1 MFENLQEK
9 LQRAF
14 KTLRGQ
20 ATLTEENI
28 DEALRE
34 IRLALLEADVNFKVV
49 KQLIDQI
56 RVKAVGQDVLT
67 ALSPGEQV
75 IKIVRDELVEILGRD
90 TARMKFAS
98 QPPTVILM
106 AGLQGSGKT
115 TTSGKLANWLKN
127 GGHRPLLVSVDVYR
141 PAARE
146 QLKVVAQAV
155 KANIYEGEVG
165 EATPG
170 PRDPRAKEARREAIN
185 TGSDV
190 LIVDTAGR
198 LHIDDQLMDEMQLLK
213 RLLNPQEILFV
224 ADAMTG
230 QDAVNSADEFHKKL
244 SLTGVVL
251 TKMDGDARGGAAL
264 SIRQVTGQPIKFIG
278 VGEKYD
284 ALEPFHP
291 DRIVSRIL
299 GMGDILSLIERAES
313 QIDKKKAQEMATK
326 ALTGDGFSLEDFRDQ
341 LRQVK
346 KMGSMKSLLGM
357 LPSIGPFSGLQ
368 KAADNVD
375 EGQINRVEAII
386 NSMTTHERNHHEVIN
401 GSRRKRI
408 ARGSGTTVQE
418 VNNLLRQ
425 YAQMKKMF
433 KQMGKTVAPRTGL
446 FHQLQGQPAHG
457 VAGIDFHHRLE
468 PAIALG
474 CAIDEGVDANRP
486 DIAGALQF
494 RFEQRK
500 DVAIEALEAARNV
513 RRFAEQRGYVRRYA
527 AAVVGRRPV
536 GPELSL
542 AVIDQAGVAAELQVA
557 RPHLQ
562 LDGEIQRA
570 LQPGFDDHLSAILQG
585 TGQPLLLCRQHL

>member
-14 KTLRGQ
+14 KSLRGQ
-20 ATLTEENI
+20 AKLTEENI

-56 RVKAVGQDVLT
+56 RAKAVGQEVLT

-75 IKIVRDELVEILGRD
+75 IKIVRDELVEILGKD

-98 QPPTVILM
+98 QPPTVVLM

-115 TTSGKLANWLKN
+115 TTSGKLAHWFKT

-155 KANIYEGEVG
+155 KAQIYEGHV
-165 EATPG
+165 ATDAFVQGTTQKDAGDESAGSYKQSPDVE
-170 PRDPRAKEARREAIN
+170 RLAKEARREAIVS
-185 TGSDV
+185 GCDV

-198 LHIDDQLMDEMQLLK
+198 LHIDDQLMDEMQSLK
-213 RLLNPQEILFV
+213 KLLNPSEILFV

-244 SLTGVVL
+244 SLTGIVL

-346 KMGSMKSLLGM
+346 KMGSMKSLMGM
-357 LPSIGPFSGLQ
+357 LPSIGPFAGLQ

-375 EGQINRVEAII
+375 EKQINRVEAII
-386 NSMTTHERNHHEVIN
+386 NSMTSHERNHHEVIN
-401 GSRRKRI
+401 GNRRKRI

-433 KQMGKTVAPRTGL
+433 KQMGKPSFARRL
-446 FHQLQGQPAHG
+446 
-457 VAGIDFHHRLE
+457 AGMKL
-468 PAIALG
+468 
-474 CAIDEGVDANRP
+474 
-486 DIAGALQF
+486 
-494 RFEQRK
+494 
-500 DVAIEALEAARNV
+500 
-513 RRFAEQRGYVRRYA
+513 
-527 AAVVGRRPV
+527 
-536 GPELSL
+536 
-542 AVIDQAGVAAELQVA
+542 
-557 RPHLQ
+557 
-562 LDGEIQRA
+562 
-570 LQPGFDDHLSAILQG
+570 PGM
-585 TGQPLLLCRQHL
+585 

>member
-20 ATLTEENI
+20 AVLNEENI
-28 DEALRE
+28 GEALRE
-34 IRLALLEADVNFKVV
+34 LRLALLEADVNFKVV
-49 KQLIDQI
+49 KLFIDQ
-56 RVKAVGQDVLT
+56 VQAKAVGQEVMT
-67 ALSPGEQV
+67 ALAPGEQV
-75 IKIVRDELVEILGRD
+75 IKIVRDELVEILGKD
-90 TARMKFAS
+90 TAKLKFAS

-146 QLKVVAQAV
+146 QLKVVAQAI

-165 EATPG
+165 EANTATVE
-170 PRDPRAKEARREAIN
+170 RLVKEARREAIN
-185 TGSDV
+185 TSSNV

-198 LHIDDQLMDEMQLLK
+198 LHIDDQLMDEMQSLK

-299 GMGDILSLIERAES
+299 GMGDILSLIERAEATV
-313 QIDKKKAQEMATK
+313 DKKKAQDLATK

-341 LRQVK
+341 LQQVK
-346 KMGSMKSLLGM
+346 KMGSMQNILGM

-368 KAADNVD
+368 KAADKVD
-375 EGQINRVEAII
+375 EKQINRVEAII
-386 NSMTTHERNHHEVIN
+386 NSMTSHEREHHEVIN

-408 ARGSGTTVQE
+408 ARGSGTSVQE

-433 KQMGKTVAPRTGL
+433 KQMGKPSFARRM
-446 FHQLQGQPAHG
+446 
-457 VAGIDFHHRLE
+457 AGMKF
-468 PAIALG
+468 
-474 CAIDEGVDANRP
+474 
-486 DIAGALQF
+486 
-494 RFEQRK
+494 
-500 DVAIEALEAARNV
+500 
-513 RRFAEQRGYVRRYA
+513 
-527 AAVVGRRPV
+527 
-536 GPELSL
+536 
-542 AVIDQAGVAAELQVA
+542 
-557 RPHLQ
+557 
-562 LDGEIQRA
+562 
-570 LQPGFDDHLSAILQG
+570 PGM
-585 TGQPLLLCRQHL
+585 

>member
-1 MFENLQEK
+1 MFENLQER
-9 LQRAF
+9 LQRTF
-14 KTLRGQ
+14 KSLRGQ
-20 ATLTEENI
+20 AVLNEENMQ
-28 DEALRE
+28 ETLRE
-34 IRLALLEADVNFKVV
+34 LHLALLEADVNFKVV
-49 KQLIDQI
+49 KQFIDQ
-56 RVKAVGQDVLT
+56 VQAKAVGQQVAT

-75 IKIVRDELVEILGRD
+75 IKIVRDELIEILGKD
-90 TARMKFAS
+90 TARVKFAS
-98 QPPTVILM
+98 QPPTVVLM

-146 QLKVVAQAV
+146 QLKVVAAAI
-155 KANIYEGEVG
+155 KANLYEGEVG
-165 EATPG
+165 DAGVEANTATVE
-170 PRDPRAKEARREAIN
+170 RLAKEARREAIN
-185 TGSDV
+185 TGCDV

-198 LHIDDQLMDEMQLLK
+198 LHIDDQLMEEMQSLK

-299 GMGDILSLIERAES
+299 GMGDILSLIEKAE
-313 QIDKKKAQEMATK
+313 QNVDKKKAQEMATK

-346 KMGSMKSLLGM
+346 KMGSIQSIMGM
-357 LPSIGPFSGLQ
+357 LPSIGPFAGLQ
-368 KAADNVD
+368 KHASNVD
-375 EGQINRVEAII
+375 EKQINRVEAII
-386 NSMTTHERNHHEVIN
+386 TSMTVHERLHHEVIN

-408 ARGSGTTVQE
+408 SRGSGTSVQE

-425 YAQMKKMF
+425 YAQMRKMF
-433 KQMGKTVAPRTGL
+433 KQMGKPSFARKL
-446 FHQLQGQPAHG
+446 
-457 VAGIDFHHRLE
+457 AGMKL
-468 PAIALG
+468 
-474 CAIDEGVDANRP
+474 
-486 DIAGALQF
+486 
-494 RFEQRK
+494 
-500 DVAIEALEAARNV
+500 
-513 RRFAEQRGYVRRYA
+513 
-527 AAVVGRRPV
+527 
-536 GPELSL
+536 
-542 AVIDQAGVAAELQVA
+542 
-557 RPHLQ
+557 
-562 LDGEIQRA
+562 
-570 LQPGFDDHLSAILQG
+570 PGM
-585 TGQPLLLCRQHL
+585 

>member
-14 KTLRGQ
+14 KSLRGQ
-20 ATLTEENI
+20 AKLTEENI

-56 RVKAVGQDVLT
+56 RAKAVGQEVLT

-75 IKIVRDELVEILGRD
+75 IKIVRDELVELLGKD
-90 TARMKFAS
+90 TARVKFAS

-115 TTSGKLANWLKN
+115 TPSGKLANWLKQ

-146 QLKVVAQAV
+146 QLKVVAQAI
-155 KANIYEGEVG
+155 KINIYEGEVG
-165 EATPG
+165 EANTATVEHL
-170 PRDPRAKEARREAIN
+170 AKEARREAIN

-190 LIVDTAGR
+190 LIIDTAGR
-198 LHIDDQLMDEMQLLK
+198 LHLDDQLMEEMQSLK
-213 RLLNPQEILFV
+213 RLLNPSEILFV

-230 QDAVNSADEFHKKL
+230 QDAVNSAEEFHKKL
-244 SLTGVVL
+244 ALTGVVL

-299 GMGDILSLIERAES
+299 GMGDILSLIEKAE
-313 QIDKKKAQEMATK
+313 QNVDKKKAQEMASR
-326 ALTGDGFSLEDFRDQ
+326 ALAGDGFSLEDFRDQ

-346 KMGSMKSLLGM
+346 KMGSIQILMGM

-368 KAADNVD
+368 KAADKVD
-375 EGQINRVEAII
+375 EKQIDRVEAII
-386 NSMTTHERNHHEVIN
+386 NSMTVHERLHHEVMN

-408 ARGSGTTVQE
+408 ARGSGTSVQE

-425 YAQMKKMF
+425 YAQMRKMF
-433 KQMGKTVAPRTGL
+433 KQMGKASFARKL
-446 FHQLQGQPAHG
+446 
-457 VAGIDFHHRLE
+457 AGM
-468 PAIALG
+468 
-474 CAIDEGVDANRP
+474 
-486 DIAGALQF
+486 
-494 RFEQRK
+494 K
-500 DVAIEALEAARNV
+500 M
-513 RRFAEQRGYVRRYA
+513 
-527 AAVVGRRPV
+527 
-536 GPELSL
+536 
-542 AVIDQAGVAAELQVA
+542 
-557 RPHLQ
+557 
-562 LDGEIQRA
+562 
-570 LQPGFDDHLSAILQG
+570 PGM
-585 TGQPLLLCRQHL
+585 

>member
-1 MFENLQEK
+1 VASNDARLVETAKIVAYAMFENLQEK

-14 KTLRGQ
+14 KSLRGQ
-20 ATLTEENI
+20 AVLTEENI
-28 DEALRE
+28 SEALKQ

-49 KQLIDQI
+49 KDLIDRIQA
-56 RVKAVGQDVLT
+56 KAVGQEVLT

-75 IKIVRDELVEILGRD
+75 IKIVRDELVATLGQD
-90 TARMKFAS
+90 TAKLKFAS
-98 QPPTVILM
+98 QPPTVVLM

-146 QLKVVAQAV
+146 QLKVVAAAI

-165 EATPG
+165 EANTATVE
-170 PRDPRAKEARREAIN
+170 RLAKEARREAIN
-185 TGSDV
+185 TGCDV

-198 LHIDDQLMDEMQLLK
+198 LHIDDQLMDEMQSLK

-224 ADAMTG
+224 ADSMTG

-244 SLTGVVL
+244 TLTGVVL

-313 QIDKKKAQEMATK
+313 QIDKKKANELATK
-326 ALTGDGFSLEDFRDQ
+326 ALSGDGFSLEDFRDQ
-341 LRQVK
+341 LRQVR
-346 KMGSMKSLLGM
+346 KMGSLQSLIGM
-357 LPSIGPFSGLQ
+357 LPSVGAFSGLQ
-368 KAADNVD
+368 KAADKVD

-386 NSMTTHERNHHEVIN
+386 NSMTGFERNHHETIN

-425 YAQMKKMF
+425 YAQMRKMF
-433 KQMGKTVAPRTGL
+433 KQMGKPSFARRM
-446 FHQLQGQPAHG
+446 
-457 VAGIDFHHRLE
+457 AGMKF
-468 PAIALG
+468 
-474 CAIDEGVDANRP
+474 
-486 DIAGALQF
+486 
-494 RFEQRK
+494 
-500 DVAIEALEAARNV
+500 
-513 RRFAEQRGYVRRYA
+513 
-527 AAVVGRRPV
+527 
-536 GPELSL
+536 
-542 AVIDQAGVAAELQVA
+542 
-557 RPHLQ
+557 
-562 LDGEIQRA
+562 
-570 LQPGFDDHLSAILQG
+570 PGM
-585 TGQPLLLCRQHL
+585 

>member
-14 KTLRGQ
+14 KSLRGQ
-20 ATLTEENI
+20 ARLTEENI

-34 IRLALLEADVNFKVV
+34 IRLALLEADVNLKVV

-56 RVKAVGQDVLT
+56 RVKAVGQEVLT

-75 IKIVRDELVEILGRD
+75 IKIVRDELVEILGKD

-98 QPPTVILM
+98 QPPTVVLM

-115 TTSGKLANWLKN
+115 TTSGKLANWFKT

-146 QLKVVAQAV
+146 QLKIVAQAV
-155 KANIYEGEVG
+155 KSHIYEGEVG
-165 EATPG
+165 EANTATVE
-170 PRDPRAKEARREAIN
+170 RLAKEARREAVVS
-185 TGSDV
+185 GCDV

-198 LHIDDQLMDEMQLLK
+198 LHIDDQLMEEMQSLKKLLS
-213 RLLNPQEILFV
+213 PSV

-230 QDAVNSADEFHKKL
+230 QDAVRSAEEFHKKL

-326 ALTGDGFSLEDFRDQ
+326 ALSGDGFSLEDFRDQ

-346 KMGSMKSLLGM
+346 KMGSMKSLMGM

-375 EGQINRVEAII
+375 EKQINRVEAII
-386 NSMTTHERNHHEVIN
+386 NSMTSHERNHHEVIN

-425 YAQMKKMF
+425 YAQMRKMF
-433 KQMGKTVAPRTGL
+433 KQMGKPSFARRL
-446 FHQLQGQPAHG
+446 
-457 VAGIDFHHRLE
+457 AGMKL
-468 PAIALG
+468 
-474 CAIDEGVDANRP
+474 
-486 DIAGALQF
+486 
-494 RFEQRK
+494 
-500 DVAIEALEAARNV
+500 
-513 RRFAEQRGYVRRYA
+513 
-527 AAVVGRRPV
+527 
-536 GPELSL
+536 
-542 AVIDQAGVAAELQVA
+542 
-557 RPHLQ
+557 
-562 LDGEIQRA
+562 
-570 LQPGFDDHLSAILQG
+570 PGM
-585 TGQPLLLCRQHL
+585 

>member
-14 KTLRGQ
+14 KSLRGQ
-20 ATLTEENI
+20 ARLSEENI
-28 DEALRE
+28 AEALRE

-49 KQLIDQI
+49 KELIDRIQA
-56 RVKAVGQDVLT
+56 KAVGQDVLT

-75 IKIVRDELVEILGRD
+75 IKIVRDELVEILGKD

-98 QPPTVILM
+98 QPPTVVLM

-115 TTSGKLANWLKN
+115 TTSGKLANWFKN

-146 QLKVVAQAV
+146 QLKVVAQAI
-155 KANIYEGEVG
+155 KAHIYEGENI
-165 EATPG
+165 ESNTATVE
-170 PRDPRAKEARREAIN
+170 RLVKEARREAIIS
-185 TGSDV
+185 GCDV

-198 LHIDDQLMDEMQLLK
+198 LHIDDELMNEMQSLK
-213 RLLNPQEILFV
+213 KLLNPSEILFV

-230 QDAVNSADEFHKKL
+230 QDAVRSADEFHKQL
-244 SLTGVVL
+244 SLTGVIL

-326 ALTGDGFSLEDFRDQ
+326 ALTGEGFSLEDFRDQ

-346 KMGSMKSLLGM
+346 KMGSMKSLMGM

-375 EGQINRVEAII
+375 EKQINRVEAII
-386 NSMTTHERNHHEVIN
+386 NSMTSHERHHHEVIN

-433 KQMGKTVAPRTGL
+433 KNMGKPSFARRM
-446 FHQLQGQPAHG
+446 
-457 VAGIDFHHRLE
+457 AGMKL
-468 PAIALG
+468 
-474 CAIDEGVDANRP
+474 
-486 DIAGALQF
+486 
-494 RFEQRK
+494 
-500 DVAIEALEAARNV
+500 
-513 RRFAEQRGYVRRYA
+513 
-527 AAVVGRRPV
+527 
-536 GPELSL
+536 
-542 AVIDQAGVAAELQVA
+542 
-557 RPHLQ
+557 
-562 LDGEIQRA
+562 
-570 LQPGFDDHLSAILQG
+570 PGM
-585 TGQPLLLCRQHL
+585 

>member
-14 KTLRGQ
+14 KSLRGQ
-20 ATLTEENI
+20 AVLTEENI
-28 DEALRE
+28 SEALKQ

-49 KQLIDQI
+49 KELIDRIQA
-56 RVKAVGQDVLT
+56 KAVGQVLT

-75 IKIVRDELVEILGRD
+75 IKIVRDELVATLGQD
-90 TARMKFAS
+90 TAKLKFAS
-98 QPPTVILM
+98 QPPTIVLM

-146 QLKVVAQAV
+146 QLKVVAAAI
-155 KANIYEGEVG
+155 KANIYEGTVG
-165 EATPG
+165 EANTETVE
-170 PRDPRAKEARREAIN
+170 RLAKEARREAIN
-185 TGSDV
+185 SGCDV

-198 LHIDDQLMDEMQLLK
+198 LHIDDQLMEEMQSLK

-224 ADAMTG
+224 ADSMTG

-244 SLTGVVL
+244 TLTGVVL

-313 QIDKKKAQEMATK
+313 QIDKKKASELATK
-326 ALTGDGFSLEDFRDQ
+326 ALSGDGFSLEDFRDQ
-341 LRQVK
+341 LRQVR
-346 KMGSMKSLLGM
+346 KMGSIQSLVGM
-357 LPSIGPFSGLQ
+357 LPSVGAFSGLQ
-368 KAADNVD
+368 KAADKVD
-375 EGQINRVEAII
+375 EKQINRVEAII
-386 NSMTTHERNHHEVIN
+386 NSMTGHERNHHEVIN

-408 ARGSGTTVQE
+408 ARGSGTSVQE

-433 KQMGKTVAPRTGL
+433 KQMGKPSFARRM
-446 FHQLQGQPAHG
+446 
-457 VAGIDFHHRLE
+457 AGMKF
-468 PAIALG
+468 
-474 CAIDEGVDANRP
+474 
-486 DIAGALQF
+486 
-494 RFEQRK
+494 
-500 DVAIEALEAARNV
+500 
-513 RRFAEQRGYVRRYA
+513 
-527 AAVVGRRPV
+527 
-536 GPELSL
+536 
-542 AVIDQAGVAAELQVA
+542 
-557 RPHLQ
+557 
-562 LDGEIQRA
+562 
-570 LQPGFDDHLSAILQG
+570 PGM
-585 TGQPLLLCRQHL
+585 